1 MKNYQKPTINLE
13 SITAFET
20 LSNLSSWLEG
30 QGSEYEN
37 AGITTFEI
45 VS

>member
-13 SITAFET
+13 SVTAKET
-20 LSNLSSWLEG
+20 LSNLSTWLEG
-30 QGSEYEN
+30 AGSEYEN